1 MFATLY
7 IMIGPPGCGKS
18 YYAAKLHSFNG
29 AKIIS
34 SDDIRKKLYGDE
46 TVQKNSRKVF
56 DIAHFLIMEE
66 LREGRS
72 VIFDAT
78 NVIPDHRVKFMHE
91 VESLKQTVYICGLV
105 YRGTLTE
112 CLQRNADRERTVP
125 EDVVRK
131 MWTQLSTYPPS
142 LSEGFDILA
151 PLNDKAVVFVRH
163 DLSTRKNTWEKSY
176 PHNAKD

>member
-18 YYAAKLHSFNG
+18 YYAEKLRSFNG
-29 AKIIS
+29 AKIVS

-46 TVQKNSRKVF
+46 NVQKNNRKVF

-78 NVIPDHRVKFMHE
+78 NVTQDNRFKLMQE
-91 VESLKQTVYICGLV
+91 LEGLKQTVYICGLV

-131 MWTQLSTYPPS
+131 MWTQLRTSPPA

-151 PLNDKAVVFVRH
+151 ALNDKGIMFVRN
-163 DLSTRKNTWEKSY
+163 DLSTRKNSKSTWT
-176 PHNAKD
+176 KD